1 MVEYSGK
8 RYRRSSYV
16 KAILCIGVDR
26 SGEMTEKT
34 TTGFGGQ
41 ADGVFLIA
49 QDTARNTIKI
59 LICLLYTSRCV

>member
-1 MVEYSGK
+1 MY
-8 RYRRSSYV
+8 
-16 KAILCIGVDR
+16 GVDR

-49 QDTARNTIKI
+49 QDTARNTIKDI
-59 LICLLYTSRCV
+59 DDTRVTR